1 VKLLLLLF
9 GALKFGKLL
18 PAVATMLLSIGVY
31 AAMFGWQYAV
41 GFVALLLIHEM
52 GHYVAARH
60 RGLNVGL
67 PTFIPF
73 VGAWVELKD
82 LPHDAE
88 TEAYVGMA
96 GPLVGSAGALAC
108 FYLARDL
115 GSSLLLALAYSG
127 FFLNL
132 FNLIPLAPFD
142 GGRITAAISPRLWLL
157 GAPLLVALFFY
168 SPSPLLILMAVLALP
183 NVVKAWRGLR
193 TPEEQSYYTVR
204 AETRVSYAALYL
216 GLAAFLAIMCEQLHA
231 ELPHGR

>member
-60 RGLNVGL
+60 RGLDVGL

-108 FYLARDL
+108 FYLARDQ

-157 GAPLLVALFFY
+157 GAPLLDALFFY

-193 TPEEQSYYTVR
+193 TPEEQTYYTVR
-204 AETRVSYAALYL
+204 AETRVSYAAVYL

>member
-1 VKLLLLLF
+1 MKLLLLLF

-60 RGLNVGL
+60 RGLDVGL

-82 LPHDAE
+82 LPHDVE

-108 FYLARDL
+108 FYLARDQ

-193 TPEEQSYYTVR
+193 TPEEQTYYTVR
-204 AETRVSYAALYL
+204 AETRVSYAAVYL